1 VIAPRFRVNASQRN
15 IAMEQCF
22 ALCKSAAALRF
33 ELMNSFETMS
43 ADSLHAEPQST
54 SDLAILSKPLDVKAA
69 NSAAPVCSLVGLI
82 SLALDDLAMEA
93 ANRGVVLSWAVDP
106 LAPLY
111 IAIGRVDPTAV
122 MNSIMRLALA
132 HLQQAVL
139 HLSIF
144 GGQQKNTLEIILE
157 CDSDAL
163 QLVSS
168 SQWQQLSAWLEPL
181 HCILS
186 VDDSQWRCI
195 IPIQTARL
203 SQLELGA
210 GPKVLLLSSDT
221 DTRHQTVRAVRD
233 FGHDVI
239 ECNEPDEA
247 LSLCKQHDFALVL
260 IDADL
265 RGALGLQ
272 FARNLR
278 IAAPSQPLLALLSS
292 SVPDSSDDFD
302 WIKLWMHK
310 PPRKSELALGFAAAS
325 ARIKKKLRKAPAR

>member
-1 VIAPRFRVNASQRN
+1 
-15 IAMEQCF
+15 
-22 ALCKSAAALRF
+22 
-33 ELMNSFETMS
+33 MS
-43 ADSLHAEPQST
+43 ADSLHAASQPANDQT
-54 SDLAILSKPLDVKAA
+54 PCRPPLGTKASG
-69 NSAAPVCSLVGLI
+69 SAEPVCSLVGLI

-93 ANRGVVLSWAVDP
+93 ALRGVALSWAVDP

-122 MNSIMRLALA
+122 LSSMARLALA
-132 HLQQAVL
+132 HVQQAAL
-139 HLSIF
+139 HLDVLC
-144 GGQQKNTLEIILE
+144 GVTKNSLEIILE

-163 QLVSS
+163 NLVSS
-168 SQWQQLSAWLEPL
+168 QQWQQLSAWLEPMQ
-181 HCILS
+181 CILS
-186 VDDSQWRCI
+186 ADDVQWRCT

-221 DTRHQTVRAVRD
+221 DTRHQTTRAVRD

-239 ECNEPDEA
+239 ECNEPDDAVE
-247 LSLCKQHDFALVL
+247 LCKRHDFALVL

-265 RGALGLQ
+265 RGSLGLQ

-292 SVPDSSDDFD
+292 SVPDSSGDFD

-325 ARIKKKLRKAPAR
+325 ARSKKRINKPPFR